1 MKETDYFPYEDIIDL
16 PHPISKIH
24 RPMALADRAAQ
35 FNPFAALNG
44 YDDEIREAARFTSE
58 KILLA
63 EDEKQALDK
72 KLQALLLRIE
82 EQPDVE
88 VVYFAADEKKSGGS
102 YQTVQGTLKKM
113 DMLHPAL
120 ILQAINRKM
129 NWGNADRSP
138 GYFTFRKQDFRRLAR
153 G

>member
-1 MKETDYFPYEDIIDL
+1 MKETEYFPYEDIIDL

-35 FNPFAALNG
+35 FNPFAALTG

-72 KLQALLLRIE
+72 KLQALLLRID
-82 EQPDVE
+82 EQPNIE
-88 VVYFAADEKKSGGS
+88 VVYFVADEKKSGGD
-102 YQTVQGTLKKM
+102 YQTVRGTLKKM
-113 DMLHPAL
+113 DAIQRHLVFLDGTRIAITD
-120 ILQAINRKM
+120 IL
-129 NWGNADRSP
+129 
-138 GYFTFRKQDFRRLAR
+138 RLNEIEI
-153 G
+153 

>member
-35 FNPFAALNG
+35 FNPFAALTG

-72 KLQALLLRIE
+72 KLRR
-82 EQPDVE
+82 
-88 VVYFAADEKKSGGS
+88 FCCGS
-102 YQTVQGTLKKM
+102 RNSRTLKSF
-113 DMLHPAL
+113 
-120 ILQAINRKM
+120 ILRRMKRNQAVVIR
-129 NWGNADRSP
+129 R
-138 GYFTFRKQDFRRLAR
+138 FREC
-153 G
+153 

>member
-35 FNPFAALNG
+35 FNPFAALTG

-113 DMLHPAL
+113 DTLHPAL
-120 ILQAINRKM
+120 ILYDGTRIEVQDILRLESRILD
-129 NWGNADRSP
+129 GLP
-138 GYFTFRKQDFRRLAR
+138 GDE

>member
-35 FNPFAALNG
+35 FNPFAALTG

-72 KLQALLLRIE
+72 KLQALLLRID
-82 EQPDVE
+82 EQPAVE
-88 VVYFAADEKKSGGS
+88 VVYFVADEKKSGGA
-102 YQTVQGTLKKM
+102 YQTVRGTLKKM

-120 ILQAINRKM
+120 ILQDGTRIEVQDILRLESRILD
-129 NWGNADRSP
+129 GLP
-138 GYFTFRKQDFRRLAR
+138 GDE

>member
-1 MKETDYFPYEDIIDL
+1 MQTKKADYFPYEDIVDL
-16 PHPISKIH
+16 PHPTSKIH
-24 RPMALADRAAQ
+24 QPMARMDRAAQ
-35 FNPFAALNG
+35 FNPFAALTG

-58 KILLA
+58 KILLV

-88 VVYFAADEKKSGGS
+88 VVYFAADEKKSGGD
-102 YQTVQGTLKKM
+102 YQTVRGTLKKM

-120 ILQAINRKM
+120 ILQDGTRIEVQDILRLESRILD
-129 NWGNADRSP
+129 GLP
-138 GYFTFRKQDFRRLAR
+138 GDE